1 MKYLTP
7 HELSQFCAEENAGMR
22 TGTVA
27 VQDYIDAA
35 HPVSLK
41 AIYTRCLTLTLL
53 LTLTITPTLHQ
64 VRPGPGHWGRPE
76 ERVSI
81 RDVQDEPRFATY

>member
-1 MKYLTP
+1 MTYLTP

-41 AIYTRCLTLTLL
+41 AIYTRCLTLT
-53 LTLTITPTLHQ
+53 
-64 VRPGPGHWGRPE
+64 
-76 ERVSI
+76 
-81 RDVQDEPRFATY
+81 